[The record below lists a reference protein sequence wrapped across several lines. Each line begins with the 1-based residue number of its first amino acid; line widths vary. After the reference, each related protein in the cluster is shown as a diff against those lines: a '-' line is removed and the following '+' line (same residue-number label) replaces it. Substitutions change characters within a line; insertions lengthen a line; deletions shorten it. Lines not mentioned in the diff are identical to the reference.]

1 MPIRLTLEFDT
12 AAALADFF
20 RNLAMPC
27 SPDVP
32 AVTKD
37 DLHQLED
44 KIMSQLS
51 DAIAAAN
58 TSADRAI
65 DRVQQDV
72 TSLQARID
80 ALQAQV
86 DAGGATQADMDAIA
100 ALQAKLDALD
110 PTKEETLPTT

>member
-1 MPIRLTLEFDT
+1 MIRLTLEFDT
-12 AAALADFF
+12 AASAAEFF
-20 RNLAMPC
+20 RNLAAPC

-32 AVTKD
+32 AVTQS
-37 DLHQLED
+37 DLHTLED
-44 KIMSQLS
+44 KLMSALS

-86 DAGGATQADMDAIA
+86 DQGGASQADMDALA
-100 ALQAKLDALD
+100 ALQSKLDALD
-110 PTKEETLPTT
+110 PSKETTLPTT